1 MLEGDLERKNDLFR
15 GGILEDS
22 KMEIFDQNP
31 EWSRGVNHVEIST
44 MDILGSSFWGIAISP
59 VWPEQGV

>member
-31 EWSRGVNHVEIST
+31 E
-44 MDILGSSFWGIAISP
+44 
-59 VWPEQGV
+59 